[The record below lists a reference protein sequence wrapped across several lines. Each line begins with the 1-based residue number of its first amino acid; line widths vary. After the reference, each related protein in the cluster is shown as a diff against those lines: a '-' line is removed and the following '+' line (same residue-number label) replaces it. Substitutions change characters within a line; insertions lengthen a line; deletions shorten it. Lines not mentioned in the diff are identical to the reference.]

1 MYEGVKRKP
10 HRMVKHSKQFV
21 DCYWRNFLFY
31 STTKGLSQIKKYCY
45 LKDEKYYKYQKNSKA
60 FFFPNK

>member
-31 STTKGLSQIKKYCY
+31 STTKGLNQIKKYCY
-45 LKDEKYYKYQKNSKA
+45 LKDEKYYK
-60 FFFPNK
+60 